1 MDYSSPKLEDPNVAV
16 GMTVQSD
23 NMADPMMQ

>member
-1 MDYSSPKLEDPNVAV
+1 MDYSSPKPEDPNVAV
-16 GMTVQSD
+16 GMAAQSD